1 MADLYEILEVS
12 RDASLDDIKRSYR
25 RLARECHPD
34 ANPGDLTSGN
44 AAVDELTTMPVVSGL
59 PVLVTGDVTERRAG
73 SDRIRRP
80 DDQ

>member
-1 MADLYEILEVS
+1 VRIDAESLADPAVRDGVVS
-12 RDASLDDIKRSYR
+12 ITHG
-25 RLARECHPD
+25 HPD

-44 AAVDELTTMPVVSGL
+44 EAVDELTAMPVVSGL
-59 PVLVTGDVTERRAG
+59 PVLVTGNATERRAG